1 MTRGQRNN
9 NPLNIRKVAG
19 THWKGEKLPLKGA
32 GGSEFVQFITVEW
45 GIRAAFRLL
54 ETYRKKYNAVC
65 IQDIITR
72 WAPPSE
78 NNTSAYIKAVCK
90 LTGFGGQERL
100 TAAQLQKLV
109 AAMARIESR
118 MELTDAQLAEGW
130 ELYMRN

>member
-1 MTRGQRNN
+1 MTRGQKNN

-19 THWKGEKLPLKGA
+19 TVWKGQRTLQA
-32 GGSEFVQFITVEW
+32 DREFVQFITVEW

-78 NNTSAYIKAVCK
+78 NNTSAYIKDVCR

-118 MELTDAQLAEGW
+118 MELTAAQLAEGW

>member
-1 MTRGQRNN
+1 MTRGQKNN

-19 THWKGEKLPLKGA
+19 TVWKGQRTLQA
-32 GGSEFVQFITVEW
+32 DREFVQFITVEW

-78 NNTSAYIKAVCK
+78 NNTSAYIKDVCR

>member
-1 MTRGQRNN
+1 MTRGERNC
-9 NPLNIRKVAG
+9 NPLNIRGVAG
-19 THWKGEKLPLKGA
+19 TVWKGQRTLQA
-32 GGSEFVQFITVEW
+32 DREFVQFITVEW

-78 NNTSAYIKAVCK
+78 NNTSAYIKDVCR

-109 AAMARIESR
+109 AAMARIESG
-118 MELTDAQLAEGW
+118 MYLTATQLAEA
-130 ELYMRN
+130 YRMSKTS

>member
-1 MTRGQRNN
+1 MTRGQKNN

-19 THWKGEKLPLKGA
+19 TVWKGQRTLQA
-32 GGSEFVQFITVEW
+32 DREFVQFITVEW

-54 ETYRKKYNAVC
+54 ETYRTKDTAVC

-78 NNTSAYIKAVCK
+78 NNTSAYIKDVCR

-118 MELTDAQLAEGW
+118 MELTAAQLAEGW

>member
-1 MTRGQRNN
+1 MTRGQKNN

-19 THWKGEKLPLKGA
+19 TVWKGQRTVQLDR
-32 GGSEFVQFITVEW
+32 EFVQFITVEW

-78 NNTSAYIKAVCK
+78 NNTSAYIKDVCR

-118 MELTDAQLAEGW
+118 MELTAAQLAEGW
-130 ELYMRN
+130 ELYQRN

>member
-1 MTRGQRNN
+1 MTRGQKNN

-19 THWKGEKLPLKGA
+19 TVWKGQRTLQA
-32 GGSEFVQFITVEW
+32 DREFVQFITVEW

-78 NNTSAYIKAVCK
+78 NNTSAYIKDVCR

-118 MELTDAQLAEGW
+118 MELTAAQLAEGW
-130 ELYMRN
+130 ELYQRN